1 MSAATAKTRTGGQVL
16 VDQLAIHG
24 VEQVFCVP
32 GESYLAV
39 LDALYDARERIGL
52 VNARHEAGAAN
63 MAEAYGKLTGR
74 PGVVMVTRGP
84 GACHAAIGVHTAAQ
98 DSTPMVLLVGQI
110 TRRSTDREAF
120 QEVDY
125 RRMFGGLAKWA
136 AQVEHAERLP
146 EYLARAFH
154 VATSGRPGPVVLA
167 LPEDMLTDAVAV
179 PDAAPYQAIQPATDP
194 ADVARLGRL
203 LEAAERPVLIVGG
216 SRWTDA
222 ACAQIQAFAEA
233 WSLPVMASFRRM
245 DLVDNRSPV
254 YAGDLTLAP
263 VPTLRKRLA
272 EADLVIA
279 VGARLGDITT
289 ADYTAFAVPDPRQT
303 LVHVYPE
310 PDEIGRVFRP
320 ALGIAAGPTAFAAA
334 LAGLAPPS
342 PGAAPRWAAWTRA
355 ARAEFVAN
363 LAPSPYD
370 GALDMGRALADL
382 RDRLPR
388 DAIITLDAGNHTGW
402 PMRYLSFGRPGRLLG
417 PTSGAMGYGTPAA
430 VAASL
435 IHRGRLVVGFVGDGG
450 FMMSGQELVTAVQH
464 GGKPIIVVF
473 NNASY
478 GTIRMHQER
487 EYPGRVIATELV
499 NPDFVALARAY
510 GAHGE
515 RVTRTDEFLPAFDR
529 AVASGTAALIELQ
542 TDPRRI
548 TTRATL
554 AR

>member
-1 MSAATAKTRTGGQVL
+1 
-16 VDQLAIHG
+16 
-24 VEQVFCVP
+24 
-32 GESYLAV
+32 
-39 LDALYDARERIGL
+39 
-52 VNARHEAGAAN
+52 
-63 MAEAYGKLTGR
+63 
-74 PGVVMVTRGP
+74 
-84 GACHAAIGVHTAAQ
+84 
-98 DSTPMVLLVGQI
+98 
-110 TRRSTDREAF
+110 
-120 QEVDY
+120 
-125 RRMFGGLAKWA
+125 MFGGLAKWA

-167 LPEDMLTDAVAV
+167 LPEDMLTDTVTV

-194 ADVARLGRL
+194 ADVARLRRL

-216 SRWTDA
+216 SRWSDA

-263 VPTLRKRLA
+263 VPSLRKRLA

-279 VGARLGDITT
+279 VGARLDDITT
-289 ADYTAFAVPDPRQT
+289 ADYTAFTVPDPRQT
-303 LVHVYPE
+303 LVHVYPDA
-310 PDEIGRVFRP
+310 DEIGRVFRP

-342 PGAAPRWAAWTRA
+342 PGAAPRWAAWTGA
-355 ARAEFVAN
+355 VRAEFVAN

-370 GALDMGRALADL
+370 GALDMGRALAEL

-435 IHRGRLVVGFVGDGG
+435 IHPGRLVVGFVGDGG

-464 GGKPIIVVF
+464 GGKPILVVF

-499 NPDFVALARAY
+499 NPDFMALARAY

-548 TTRATL
+548 TTRASL